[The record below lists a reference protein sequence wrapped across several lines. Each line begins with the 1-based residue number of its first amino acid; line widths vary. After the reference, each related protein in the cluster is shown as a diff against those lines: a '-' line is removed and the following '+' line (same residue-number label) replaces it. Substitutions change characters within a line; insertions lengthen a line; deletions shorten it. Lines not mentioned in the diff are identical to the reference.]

1 MKLQP
6 IEDHVLIKPINE
18 ENTTKSGIILPDS
31 KEKPRKWEVIAVG
44 DGRILDDGSR
54 SAMDVKEWDIVYFTQ
69 YAPDEIEYEG
79 FSSLYGSV
87 LYLLY
92 LIKRIKPSKVSAE
105 LCSLLKIFVL
115 AQLS

>member
-6 IEDHVLIKPINE
+6 IEDHVLIKPTNE

-69 YAPDEIEYEG
+69 YAPDEIEYEENG
-79 FSSLYGSV
+79 EKTKYLVIKQSSL
-87 LYLLY
+87 LA
-92 LIKRIKPSKVSAE
+92 KESK
-105 LCSLLKIFVL
+105 
-115 AQLS
+115 

>member
-31 KEKPRKWEVIAVG
+31 KEKPRKWEVLAVWN
-44 DGRILDDGSR
+44 GRILDDGSR

-69 YAPDEIEYEG
+69 YAPDEIEYEENG
-79 FSSLYGSV
+79 EKTK
-87 LYLLY
+87 YLV
-92 LIKRIKPSKVSAE
+92 IKQN
-105 LCSLLKIFVL
+105 SLLAKE
-115 AQLS
+115 SK